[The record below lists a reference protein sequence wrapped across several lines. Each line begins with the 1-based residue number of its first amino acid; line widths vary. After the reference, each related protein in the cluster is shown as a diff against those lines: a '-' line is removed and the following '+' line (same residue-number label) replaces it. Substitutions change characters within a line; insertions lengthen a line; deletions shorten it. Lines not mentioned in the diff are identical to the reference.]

1 MSKILELLFP
11 SRCVICNSPGIQLCA
26 LCSSSITPSFRKAE
40 ITGLELCAGALYGDV
55 VSQLI
60 LMAKEENIA
69 AARNVLVD
77 LLVDAYVKLDMR
89 GVGNQKISL
98 IPIPS
103 SQSANRKRGYRH
115 SYLLAQGV
123 RERFRR
129 DGNMQIEIAEVL
141 KVNRK
146 ISDMSKL
153 TKEQRATN
161 ISQAYSINPR
171 GRAGEAEGKVLI
183 LLDDLVTTGSSM
195 MEAVR
200 CLRAAKM
207 WPLGAISA
215 GVSPH
220 LIS

>member
-11 SRCVICNSPGIQLCA
+11 SRCVICDSPGIQLCA
-26 LCSSSITPSFRKAE
+26 LCSSSITPSFTKAE
-40 ITGLELCAGALYGDV
+40 ITGVELRSGALYGDV
-55 VSQLI
+55 LSQLI

-69 AARNVLVD
+69 AARNVLVN

-89 GVGNQKISL
+89 DSENQKISL

-115 SYLLAQGV
+115 SYLLARGV
-123 RERFRR
+123 LERLRG
-129 DGNMQIEIAEVL
+129 DGNIQIEIAEFL

-146 ISDMSKL
+146 ISDMSTL
-153 TKEQRATN
+153 TREQRATN
-161 ISQAYSINPR
+161 VSQAYSINPR
-171 GRAGEAEGKVLI
+171 ARAWPSEGRALI

-207 WPLGAISA
+207 WPSGAISA

>member
-1 MSKILELLFP
+1 MSTILELLFP
-11 SRCVICNSPGIQLCA
+11 SRCVICDDPGIQLCT
-26 LCSSSITPSFRKAE
+26 LCRSNITPSFTKAE
-40 ITGLELCAGALYGDV
+40 INCVELRAGALYGDL

-77 LLVDAYVKLDMR
+77 LLVDAYVKLDR
-89 GVGNQKISL
+89 RDAGNQEIFL
-98 IPIPS
+98 VPIPS

-123 RERFRR
+123 RERIRR
-129 DGNMQIEIAEVL
+129 SGNAQIEIAELL

-146 ISDMSKL
+146 ISDMSTL
-153 TKEQRATN
+153 TREQRASN
-161 ISQAYSINPR
+161 VNQAYSINPR
-171 GRAGEAEGKVLI
+171 GRAGQAEGGALI

-195 MEAVR
+195 MEAIR